1 MSVLGSIMVPKN
13 IHILI
18 PESVNVLCYMAKG
31 IKVRNEIEVANL
43 LK

>member
-1 MSVLGSIMVPKN
+1 MFVLGSIMAPKN

-18 PESVNVLCYMAKG
+18 PESVNVLCSMAKG

>member
-18 PESVNVLCYMAKG
+18 PESVNVLYYMAKG

>member
-1 MSVLGSIMVPKN
+1 MAPKN

-18 PESVNVLCYMAKG
+18 PVNVLCYMAKG
-31 IKVRNEIEVANL
+31 IKVRNEIEFANL